1 VEIFPYLSFKTM
13 AKLRVYDFLTLN
25 GFYKGANEDI
35 SWAKGGSKEESDF
48 AADIA
53 LFKYEPK

>member
-1 VEIFPYLSFKTM
+1 M